1 MVDQQL
7 KVLYEDNHIIVV
19 EKPSGIPTQEDSTGD
34 IDMYS
39 LVKEYIRVKYNKPG
53 NVFVGIVHRL
63 DRPVGGVM
71 VFARTSKGASRLSE
85 QIRNRNFRKVYL
97 AMLDGIPKKDEDRL
111 ENYLWKDEKKN
122 QVYVVNEGK
131 DGAKKAVLDYKVLR
145 KIGNQALVEVEL
157 HTGRPHQIRVQFANI
172 GCPLVGDGK
181 YGKATGKSEV
191 MLFSHLIGFQHPTTK
206 EDMEFKL
213 VPEWSAKKPENKK

>member
-1 MVDQQL
+1 MHQL
-7 KVLYEDNHIIVV
+7 NVIYEDNHIIVV
-19 EKPSGIPTQEDSTGD
+19 EKPAGIPTQADVTGD
-34 IDMYS
+34 TDMYN

-85 QIRNRNFRKVYL
+85 QIRNRSFKKVYL
-97 AMLDGIPKKDEDRL
+97 AMLEGTPKALTGRL

-122 QVYVVNEGK
+122 QVYVVDASRE
-131 DGAKKAVLDYKVLR
+131 GAKKAVLDYKVI
-145 KIGNQALVEVEL
+145 KQKGGKALVEVEL

-172 GCPLVGDGK
+172 NCPLVGDSK
-181 YGKATGKSEV
+181 YGNATGKSEV
-191 MLFSHLIGFQHPTTK
+191 MLFSHLVGFQHPTTK
-206 EDMEFKL
+206 ANLEFIL
-213 VPEWSAKKPENKK
+213 SPSWL